1 MRSLEAGMAGYS
13 QKGLRSFHTPGH
25 KGREEFYQ
33 DWDFQ
38 GYDLTELPGLDMLH
52 APEGVIAQAQ
62 KRAAAIFGAEESY
75 YLVNGATVGNQAMLL
90 SLDSKS
96 GKPILV
102 DRTAHRSLMAG
113 LVLSGLEPKYIP
125 SVVHPDFNL
134 PLGLAVDEIKE
145 NWSDVLACHV
155 TYPTYYGTAIDLKGL
170 LAGNDIPPV
179 LVDQAHGAHYLSG
192 LFPASALT
200 LGADLVL
207 HSMHKTLSAMT
218 QTGIL
223 HVQGQKI
230 ARPRLRQ
237 SLELLQSSSPNYI
250 LLASLE
256 RASEYALELYRW
268 EDLREEVELLYI
280 QLGEKL
286 RILSPQDAGTY
297 GIKAVD
303 WSKILINTRS
313 LGLTA
318 AQAVAFL
325 RESFGIEPELWDE
338 ENILFLLGI
347 GSRPADVRLLAKGLD
362 SLTKLTSLTRL
373 TGNGELFQRELLNLP
388 KIPPLRKS
396 PREAFMAAKK
406 QIKLA
411 DSLGCIVGET
421 ISPYPPGIPLI
432 VAGEEM
438 TGEVLEALIR
448 SRGKNWQG
456 WDGSESGL
464 IRVIEEG

>member
-1 MRSLEAGMAGYS
+1 MHSLEAGMAGYS

-33 DWDFQ
+33 DWNFQ
-38 GYDLTELPGLDMLH
+38 AYDLTELPGLDMLH
-52 APEGVIAQAQ
+52 APEGIIAQAQ
-62 KRAAAIFGAEESY
+62 LRAAAIFGAEESY

-90 SLDSKS
+90 SLDSSS

-102 DRTAHRSLMAG
+102 NRTAHRSLMAG

-125 SVVHPDFNL
+125 SIVHPDFNL
-134 PLGLAVDEIKE
+134 PLGLAVNKIKE

-170 LAGNDIPPV
+170 LAGDDIPPM

-200 LGADLVL
+200 LGADLVV
-207 HSMHKTLSAMT
+207 HSLHKTLSAMT

-230 ARPRLRQ
+230 SRSRLRQ

-256 RASEYALELYRW
+256 RASEYALELHRW

-297 GIKAVD
+297 GIQAVD
-303 WSKILINTRS
+303 WSKILINTRA
-313 LGLTA
+313 LGVTA

-347 GSRPADVRLLAKGLD
+347 GSTPEDVRLLTKGLD
-362 SLTKLTSLTRL
+362 SLTSLTE
-373 TGNGELFQRELLNLP
+373 NGELPQRELLDLP
-388 KIPPLRKS
+388 KIPPLCKS

-406 QIKLA
+406 RIKLA

-438 TGEVLEALIR
+438 TGEVMEALIR
-448 SRGKNWQG
+448 SRGKSWQG

-464 IRVIEEG
+464 IWVIEEG